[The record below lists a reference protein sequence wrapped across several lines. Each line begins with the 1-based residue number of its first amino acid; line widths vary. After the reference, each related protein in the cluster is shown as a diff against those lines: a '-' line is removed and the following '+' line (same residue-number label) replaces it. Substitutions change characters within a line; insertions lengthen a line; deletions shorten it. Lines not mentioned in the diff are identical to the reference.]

1 MKIFEIALFEHV
13 VNLHTSEEKEKYI
26 DEVWD
31 MLQKAYA
38 GIGGFKSATS
48 KEDLIQ
54 NSSIWKLVRRNKK
67 LVSVGI
73 YRDLHGRKSIAI
85 ATDGTIQGK
94 KDLMKVRDD
103 DIKLQRS
110 WCECSGAVE
119 SLMKKIKAIPLDNKL
134 AAKLTGKEIIGYDID
149 GVHYTRL
156 IQGEPH
162 VKVLYG
168 FPKIDDELK
177 AELAK
182 SNLFLNKVE

>member
-1 MKIFEIALFEHV
+1 MKLLEIALFEHV
-13 VNLHTSEEKEKYI
+13 VNLHTTEDKEKYI
-26 DEVWD
+26 DAVWD
-31 MLQKAYA
+31 MLQAAYA

-54 NSSIWKLVRRNKK
+54 NTSIWKLVRRGGK

-85 ATDGTIQGK
+85 ATDGTMQGK
-94 KDLMKVRDD
+94 KDIMKLKDD
-103 DIKLQRS
+103 DLKLQRA
-110 WCECSGAVE
+110 WCECSGAAE
-119 SLMKKIKAIPLDNKL
+119 ALMKRAKAVPLDNKL
-134 AAKLTGKEIIGYDID
+134 AAKLTGKEIIGYDVD

-162 VKVLYG
+162 VKVIYG
-168 FPKIDDELK
+168 FPQISDELK

-182 SNLFLNKVE
+182 SNLFLNKAE